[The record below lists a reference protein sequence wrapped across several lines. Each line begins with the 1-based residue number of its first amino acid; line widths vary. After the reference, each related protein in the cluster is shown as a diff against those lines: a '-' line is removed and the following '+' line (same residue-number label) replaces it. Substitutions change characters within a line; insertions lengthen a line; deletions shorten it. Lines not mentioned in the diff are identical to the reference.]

1 MLFVNLGFV
10 SAVLKSVTA
19 HQFNKYLF
27 IFLGPKL
34 FHLSQ
39 IAIFPVL
46 FSVSKGS
53 YALFTTIHKNV
64 CAYLY
69 IYGRDNVRYDLASVK
84 SLQLCHGDP

>member
-19 HQFNKYLF
+19 HQFNKSLF
-27 IFLGPKL
+27 IFFLGPNL

-46 FSVSKGS
+46 FSVSKRS
-53 YALFTTIHKNV
+53 YPWFTTIHKMYMHICTYMTEMMGV
-64 CAYLY
+64 MILH
-69 IYGRDNVRYDLASVK
+69 
-84 SLQLCHGDP
+84 Q